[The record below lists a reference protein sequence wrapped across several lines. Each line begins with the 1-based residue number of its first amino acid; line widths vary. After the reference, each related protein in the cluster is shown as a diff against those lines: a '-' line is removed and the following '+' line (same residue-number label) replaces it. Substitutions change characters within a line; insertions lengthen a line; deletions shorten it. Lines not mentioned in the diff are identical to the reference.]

1 MDCLGALALP
11 GLGDSSYVTPCLLVF
26 VARWIFLGLVWVD
39 LSTSQQQQLI
49 SGCDARYPGTCY
61 IFKQNVKSLY
71 LVHKLNLLSTAD
83 LLQKQPTTS
92 IFIGDVF

>member
-1 MDCLGALALP
+1 MSFGFRCSLDFFRF
-11 GLGDSSYVTPCLLVF
+11 GLSGFVNVTT
-26 VARWIFLGLVWVD
+26 AHQRG
-39 LSTSQQQQLI
+39 
-49 SGCDARYPGTCY
+49 ARYPGTCY